1 MLRVIRNFVCGAT
14 GDSVVHEMR
23 LPRSSLRQRPCLGGV
38 GILISVYDS
47 LQRCLPCSSSSCNLV
62 AIAAMMLN
70 ILLLVGVLGDDIVA
84 STGPYDSQLEP
95 EFTDELAGN
104 EPSKA
109 PRKSA
114 KQGE

>member
-14 GDSVVHEMR
+14 GASVVHEMR
-23 LPRSSLRQRPCLGGV
+23 LLRSSLRQRPCVGGV
-38 GILISVYDS
+38 GILISVYD
-47 LQRCLPCSSSSCNLV
+47 LQRFLPCSSSSCNLV

-114 KQGE
+114 KKGE